1 MFFKYLCHFVF
12 IKFQIFGIFNSIL
25 LWNLFCFI
33 FNPPFRKNK
42 ERKTSLKKFDKLENF
57 YLCSH
62 FEKSPSLL
70 FYLEDVFS
78 LFVFNPISKTACW
91 EKWEI
96 IQNTLIL
103 YFFST
108 FYIFETHLQ
117 RYIRFLFCKPF
128 KDLTPN
134 KCSKRWT
141 HIPW

>member
-78 LFVFNPISKTACW
+78 LFVFNPISKTAC
-91 EKWEI
+91 
-96 IQNTLIL
+96 
-103 YFFST
+103 
-108 FYIFETHLQ
+108 
-117 RYIRFLFCKPF
+117 
-128 KDLTPN
+128 
-134 KCSKRWT
+134 
-141 HIPW
+141 